1 MESKDVLRMENAG
14 KKYRGS
20 NVWALKDFN
29 LTCGSHEITA
39 LIGINGAGKTT
50 TLRLAAST
58 LKPSEGI
65 ISINSRYAHRSRAG
79 ILFGGTSGLYKRL
92 TGRENIL
99 YFAQLNGIKKETAE
113 KTLQKL
119 SRWLNL
125 YEFLDIRAGKFST
138 GMLQR
143 TLLARGLIHDPP
155 LLLLDEPANGLDP
168 RAAESI
174 YSFISACRDEGKTVI
189 FSTHNL
195 HAAQRLS
202 DRIVL
207 LHKGKCIAAGTCED
221 FAHKAGLPGDRILE
235 DSFFA
240 LTSPDSAD
248 MAEAHTGGK
257 QCR

>member
-1 MESKDVLRMENAG
+1 MESKDVLRMENVG

-20 NVWALKDFN
+20 SVWALKDFN
-29 LTCGSHEITA
+29 LTCISHEITA

-58 LKPSEGI
+58 LKPSEGT
-65 ISINSRYAHRSRAG
+65 ISMNSSYSHRSRAG

-92 TGRENIL
+92 TARENIL
-99 YFAQLNGIKKETAE
+99 YFAQLNGINKKTAE

-125 YEFLDIRAGKFST
+125 DDFLDIRAGKFST

-155 LLLLDEPANGLDP
+155 LLLLDEPASGLDP

-174 YSFISACRDEGKTVI
+174 YSFISACRNEGKTVI

-207 LHKGKCIAAGTCED
+207 LHKGKCISAGTCED
-221 FAHKAGLPGDRILE
+221 VAHTAGLPGESSLE

-240 LTSPDSAD
+240 LTSPEYGDKT
-248 MAEAHTGGK
+248 EVYTGTK
-257 QCR
+257 Q